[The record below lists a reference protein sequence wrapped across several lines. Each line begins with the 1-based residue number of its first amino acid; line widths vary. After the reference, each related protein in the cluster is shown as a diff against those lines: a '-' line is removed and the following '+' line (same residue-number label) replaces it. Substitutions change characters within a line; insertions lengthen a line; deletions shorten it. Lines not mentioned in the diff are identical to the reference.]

1 MNGKFNLQD
10 LPEKPL
16 ITSQQ
21 SPAKNVTQ
29 GKLHKWWHRQCKHGF
44 WCLPTKNRFEH
55 FEPKL
60 FKLSFTGIY
69 QNEGLQRKMFG
80 NRKLKNKSYNSIQF
94 NLSESRQHF
103 KLQKVKHYLIYSRTK
118 IEFK

>member
-1 MNGKFNLQD
+1 MQETKYE
-10 LPEKPL
+10 EKACHSAGFEP
-16 ITSQQ
+16 ITTRN
-21 SPAKNVTQ
+21 ALYCCATAMAQ
-29 GKLHKWWHRQCKHGF
+29 GHRKHTL

-103 KLQKVKHYLIYSRTK
+103 KL
-118 IEFK
+118 